1 MLLRVPHA
9 TTENPMSHPT
19 GPHGQHQPPPPPGM
33 YPDPDGSGHQ
43 RWWDG
48 RQWYQ
53 VDTAATSS
61 GQRTGAVRK
70 VASWAKAHPKA
81 SGGIAAAVLVAAIA
95 GGSGDTDTD
104 PSPDRAA
111 DRSDAV
117 VRADVAKTGEEIVDA
132 EPAPE
137 PVDTDGDGVTDDVD
151 VRPDDP
157 KVQTDDDI
165 DTDKDGVPDHE
176 DAFPKNA
183 EFSRDTDG
191 DGTADSVDDF
201 PKDDRYTTDS
211 DGDGVADSV
220 DDFPEDPSRS
230 EITAGMQNAIDSA
243 ESYLDYTAFSRTGL
257 INQLEFEDYS
267 TDDATFAV
275 DYLDVDWNEQ
285 AVKSAENYLSFSSFS
300 RQGLVDQLV
309 FEGFTYEQA
318 DYGVSK
324 AY

>member
-1 MLLRVPHA
+1 M
-9 TTENPMSHPT
+9 NDPT
-19 GPHGQHQPPPPPGM
+19 GQHGQFQPPPPPGM
-33 YPDPDGSGHQ
+33 YTDPDGSGYR

-48 RQWYQ
+48 RQWHPVQ
-53 VDTAATSS
+53 QPPAQDPGPGTA
-61 GQRTGAVRK
+61 RK
-70 VASWAKAHPKA
+70 VATWVKAHPKT
-81 SGGIAAAVLVAAIA
+81 SGGIAAVVLIAAIA
-95 GGSGDTDTD
+95 GGSGDTDAD
-104 PSPDRAA
+104 PSPEQAA
-111 DRSDAV
+111 DRSETV
-117 VRADVAKTGEEIVDA
+117 VQADVEKAGEVVDA
-132 EPAPE
+132 EPAPV

-157 KVQTDDDI
+157 SIQTDDDI
-165 DTDKDGVPDHE
+165 DTDKDGVPDHQ

-191 DGTADSVDDF
+191 DGSADSIDDF

-220 DDFPEDPSRS
+220 DDFPQDASRS
-230 EITAGMQNAIDSA
+230 EITSGMQNAIDSA
-243 ESYLDYTAFSRTGL
+243 ENYLDFSAFSRSGL
-257 INQLEFEDYS
+257 IDQLEFEDYS

-285 AVKSAENYLSFSSFS
+285 AAKSAENYLSFSSFS
-300 RQGLVDQLV
+300 RQGLIDQLV

-318 DYGVSK
+318 EYGVSK